1 MKKLKNFVIQKDRSI
16 LDALRLIALNNNRA
30 VIVLDKKEVIGIVSE
45 GDIIRAL
52 LKNKKINSPLS
63 KIMNKS
69 FKFLTKDNRSVALRY
84 FKKHTVSLLPVVDKK
99 MRVMDIITLK
109 DIFKGSFTWVDKI

>member
-1 MKKLKNFVIQKDRSI
+1 MSKFKSFIIQKDRSI
-16 LDALRLIALNNNRA
+16 LEVLKFINQNNNRA
-30 VIVLDKKEVIGIVSE
+30 VIVLDKEAVVGIVSE

-52 LKNKKINSPLS
+52 LKNEKINSPLS

-109 DIFKGSFTWVDKI
+109 DILKGSFTWVDKI